1 MKRTIIN
8 NLISIIMGQP
18 KGKTGNPN
26 GRPKGTPNKVTTTL
40 KEWIAQLIDGNRGKI
55 EQDFRQLSAR
65 DRILI
70 LERLLPYVIPKQQ
83 AITGDFQNEVKVS
96 TQSQQ
101 PDLSAIPD
109 DELGIILDILKKHSI
124 K

>member
-1 MKRTIIN
+1 
-8 NLISIIMGQP
+8 MGQP

-40 KEWIAQLIDGNRGKI
+40 KEWITQLIDGNREKI

-109 DELGIILDILKKHSI
+109 DELGTILDILKKHNI
-124 K
+124 R